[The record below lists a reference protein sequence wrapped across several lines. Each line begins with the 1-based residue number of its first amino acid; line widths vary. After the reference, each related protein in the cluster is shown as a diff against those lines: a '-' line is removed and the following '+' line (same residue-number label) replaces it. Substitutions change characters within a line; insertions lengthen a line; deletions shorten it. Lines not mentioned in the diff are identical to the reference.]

1 VEFSVYDSPATRV
14 RLAIVGAVVAGM
26 VASFITVFLAS
37 QGTAA
42 RDGRRLPEQL
52 PILVIPV
59 VLIVGLML
67 IMMTLGV
74 RLRIERGMGEVP
86 RVIFAIGPELASAE
100 VQSVGFRACES
111 LPGLSDRLPSVAGRA
126 GARTGGVPVGD
137 PGERSGTSEP
147 ARGRVRAEGYGSA
160 IA

>member
-1 VEFSVYDSPATRV
+1 MEFSVYDSPATRV

-52 PILVIPV
+52 PILVIPA

-67 IMMTLGV
+67 IMMTLG
-74 RLRIERGMGEVP
+74 
-86 RVIFAIGPELASAE
+86 
-100 VQSVGFRACES
+100 C
-111 LPGLSDRLPSVAGRA
+111 
-126 GARTGGVPVGD
+126 
-137 PGERSGTSEP
+137 
-147 ARGRVRAEGYGSA
+147 GSA
-160 IA
+160 SSGGWGKSPGYIRYWA

>member
-42 RDGRRLPEQL
+42 RDKRRLPEQL
-52 PILVIPV
+52 PILVIPA

-74 RLRIERGMGEVP
+74 RLRIERGMGEVS
-86 RVIFAIGPELASAE
+86 RVYSLLGLNLR
-100 VQSVGFRACES
+100 VQKFN
-111 LPGLSDRLPSVAGRA
+111 LSDFERGSLYRA
-126 GARTGGVPVGD
+126 YRTGYQVSLVGR
-137 PGERSGTSEP
+137 ERELVAFLS
-147 ARGRVRAEGYGSA
+147 ANLGSA
-160 IA
+160 RERANQLAAECELKVTDQL